1 MIVAAAMWVR
11 QSTLSFLHSIAAP
24 DTTVLCNT
32 EEREGIGPSW
42 KTRSDRGTITT
53 VLRVNLTQ
61 AEWKVHLSFGKY
73 LEFYLERAV
82 SLAAAQTVDV
92 GSSTVKVPRRTQ
104 INCEMCPLNRPGIH

>member
-92 GSSTVKVPRRTQ
+92 GSSTVKVPRHTQ
-104 INCEMCPLNRPGIH
+104 INCEMCPPNRPGIH

>member
-1 MIVAAAMWVR
+1 MIVAVAAMWVR

-92 GSSTVKVPRRTQ
+92 GSSTVKVPRRT
-104 INCEMCPLNRPGIH
+104 